1 MLMAPVFHPIKD
13 SSPFIDSLIYR
24 VKIGIICWR
33 LSMVLGIDIVDTH
46 FVFEPTLGPF
56 VAIPRRY
63 AHYNAAG
70 HRFVAEQA

>member
-1 MLMAPVFHPIKD
+1 
-13 SSPFIDSLIYR
+13 
-24 VKIGIICWR
+24 
-33 LSMVLGIDIVDTH
+33 MVLGIDLVDMH